1 MKNLYE
7 RIKIRYL
14 TNERKIADKLDIDRS
29 LLRDV
34 AFDKQEISDELGDKI
49 KKEYRLNFLD
59 KKDDRPLSLIEK
71 HSNELIMIPV
81 VFTILMAL
89 FRLVER
95 TFFNFELNNQYI
107 LGLIIF
113 VVLDFLAFGL
123 MVVFSVF
130 FRKNLLSRVLWV
142 LALLMLFFPTY
153 FDVYYLICQLI

>member
-49 KKEYRLNFLD
+49 KKEYRLNYLD

-71 HSNELIMIPV
+71 HSNELTMIPV
-81 VFTILMAL
+81 FFTILMAL

>member
-49 KKEYRLNFLD
+49 KKEYRLNYLD

-81 VFTILMAL
+81 LFTILMAL